1 MAYSESLHHYLP
13 LAGAYFEHY
22 GYAAVFFGIL
32 VEDFAVPAPGESL
45 LIAEAFMAA
54 SGKLHILP
62 LLMFAWLGAVLGD
75 NIGYLIGR
83 FGGRSVVLRSGR
95 YLGLNVTH
103 LMRVEHFFARYGGW
117 LVTFARFVTLLRQLN
132 GIVAGLAEMPWWRF
146 LAFNALGAALWVGA
160 WGLGAYYLGKRIA
173 EPLALLKQLEPYMWV
188 IGAIAVIGVMIY
200 LFSRKGNGGPHA

>member
-1 MAYSESLHHYLP
+1 MQPY
-13 LAGAYFEHY
+13 
-22 GYAAVFFGIL
+22 FFGIL

-62 LLMFAWLGAVLGD
+62 LLLFAWLGAVLGD

-188 IGAIAVIGVMIY
+188 IGAIAVVGVVIY
-200 LFSRKGNGGPHA
+200 LFSSQGRMAARMREHAVA